1 MPPKKTVRKSSYNS
15 KNSKNKT
22 SKVLKTKKPS
32 KKKSKTTKKIKISR
46 KISRKPAKRNNDI
59 EDKPFLS
66 EYKDYMI
73 HYGCQWDESH
83 DKINYDKF
91 MSAFMLQK
99 KKQGINFHY
108 DTFTRDMIHMYLCDK
123 INGRIPPIGG
133 GP

>member
-1 MPPKKTVRKSSYNS
+1 MPPKKANRKISN
-15 KNSKNKT
+15 KTKNKT
-22 SKVLKTKKPS
+22 TKLPRKTS
-32 KKKSKTTKKIKISR
+32 KKKSKSKPTTKKVPR
-46 KISRKPAKRNNDI
+46 KISRKPVKKDV

-66 EYKDYMI
+66 EYKDYMA

-83 DKINYDKF
+83 DKISYDKF

-108 DTFTRDMIHMYLCDK
+108 DTFTRDMIHMQLCDK